1 MYAAALGLTLII
13 EMPAYAGVLRHGLN
27 IRTRQGL
34 IAGAAVNLVSHPLAF
49 LLVMPALAG
58 PLGFFPALVII
69 EASVWVLESA
79 LLWGWVRRDLDLI
92 GLSALLANVASLAI
106 GLLLIA

>member
-1 MYAAALGLTLII
+1 MYAAALSLTLII

-27 IRTRQGL
+27 IRTRRGL

-49 LLVMPALAG
+49 LLAMPALAG
-58 PLGFFPALVII
+58 PLGFLALVII
-69 EASVWVLESA
+69 EASVWAFESA

-92 GLSALLANVASLAI
+92 GLSALLANVASLAL